1 MSPKFMDGKAFAKQ
15 LRSEIE
21 KQVKEFSI
29 PVGLGTILVGDDPGS
44 IAYVEGKH
52 RDCAEVGIKSIRIN
66 LPVTA
71 STDEVI
77 AAVGKLNTDPL
88 CTGFIVQLPLPNSID
103 VQKVLAAINP
113 KKDADG
119 LTPSNLGNLV
129 LGFNTITPCT
139 PLAIVALLEEYKVSL
154 AGQKVLI
161 IGRGRTVGRPLSILL
176 SQKPYNATVI
186 LAHSATTNLAQLLQD
201 ADIVISAIG
210 IAHFI
215 KPEMIKK
222 DAIVV
227 DVGIS
232 RLNNQLVGDVDPRV
246 IDVASLF
253 APMPGGIGPMTRV
266 MLLRNLIKLAQ
277 DEK

>member
-21 KQVKEFSI
+21 KQVKHFSI

-77 AAVGKLNTDPL
+77 AAVSKLNTDPL

>member
-1 MSPKFMDGKAFAKQ
+1 
-15 LRSEIE
+15 
-21 KQVKEFSI
+21 
-29 PVGLGTILVGDDPGS
+29 
-44 IAYVEGKH
+44 
-52 RDCAEVGIKSIRIN
+52 
-66 LPVTA
+66 
-71 STDEVI
+71 
-77 AAVGKLNTDPL
+77 
-88 CTGFIVQLPLPNSID
+88 
-103 VQKVLAAINP
+103 
-113 KKDADG
+113 
-119 LTPSNLGNLV
+119 
-129 LGFNTITPCT
+129 
-139 PLAIVALLEEYKVSL
+139 L